1 MGTAPGGSTLPG
13 GSTWG
18 PAAGSRQKNIQA
30 RGRAA
35 LPALSHVMGQN
46 RPEGCPTGRRAF
58 VAGAGPA
65 EPSISTY
72 VRPRD
77 GGRRP
82 GGQESGHQLRHRS
95 SSRDDAGSY

>member
-30 RGRAA
+30 RGRAGCLRHTSA
-35 LPALSHVMGQN
+35 RTVL
-46 RPEGCPTGRRAF
+46 EGCPAGRRAF